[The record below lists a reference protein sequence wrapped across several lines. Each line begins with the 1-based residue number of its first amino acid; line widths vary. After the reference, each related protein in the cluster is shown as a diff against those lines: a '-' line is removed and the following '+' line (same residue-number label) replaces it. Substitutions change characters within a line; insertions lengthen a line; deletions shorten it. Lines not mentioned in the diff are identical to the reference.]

1 MSEDRKTLSIGNM
14 EIYDAVRSVP
24 DSAKREFDRDGFHGT
39 AINPMYVIQT
49 LTRQFGP
56 AGFGWTVEC
65 LRKWTETSAD
75 GTVSVYVDVNL
86 SVKVD
91 GEWSRP
97 IFGHGGNSMTRMKD
111 EAYKCAYTDAIGVA
125 AKALGVGADVYY
137 EASETKYRPFYKE
150 KAAERETHAGG
161 PLGTVREPDLFSQ
174 VSSELSSTLDE
185 LLGRMQSRFNIT
197 RTNWQRLVKA
207 SGRSS
212 ETHRLPPKPS
222 SEQMELGHHLEP
234 VEDAADPLLRVRVV
248 ARLARDAPPDRASA
262 GMEVRPRLPA
272 CLQVRAS
279 R

>member
-1 MSEDRKTLSIGNM
+1 MSEDRKRLSIGNM

-24 DSAKREFDRDGFHGT
+24 DSAKREFERDGFHGT

-65 LRKWTETSAD
+65 LRKWTETNAD
-75 GTVSVYVDVNL
+75 GSVSVYVDVNL

-150 KAAERETHAGG
+150 TAAERETHAGR
-161 PLGTVREPDLFSQ
+161 PLGTVREPDLFSQEGAAPSAAPKAWPWDSALEEMTPASRNWGASVTQ

-212 ETHRLPPKPS
+212 EMRRS
-222 SEQMELGHHLEP
+222 
-234 VEDAADPLLRVRVV
+234 
-248 ARLARDAPPDRASA
+248 
-262 GMEVRPRLPA
+262 
-272 CLQVRAS
+272 
-279 R
+279 